1 MVFGKKK
8 GIFSPVKG
16 EFIPLEEVADPV
28 FAQKMMGDGV
38 AVIPSSDEIVS
49 PVVGTVTTIIEQK
62 HALGLMME
70 GGQEVLVHM
79 GIDTVELNGAPFEV
93 YVKTGD
99 HVEIGTPL
107 AKMDRAAVKVAGKD
121 TVIMVIVTGQQLNSH
136 KLTKR
141 TSVNQGDEL
150 GKL

>member
-1 MVFGKKK
+1 MLFGKKK
-8 GIFSPVKG
+8 GIFSPVNG

-28 FAQKMMGDGV
+28 FAQRMLGDGV
-38 AVIPSSDEIVS
+38 AVIPESDEIVS

-62 HALGLMME
+62 HALGLTME

-79 GIDTVELNGAPFEV
+79 GIDTVELKGAPFDIH
-93 YVKTGD
+93 VKTGD

-107 AKMDRAAVKVAGKD
+107 AKMDRVAVKTAGKD
-121 TVIMVIVTGQQLNSH
+121 SVIMVIATGQQLNAH
-136 KLTKR
+136 KLNKR
-141 TSVNQGDEL
+141 TQVKQGDEL